1 MAPDGRTPIM
11 RVPTRREDPLRK
23 RLQQFTRMLHG
34 LDEGDARALHRT
46 RIASRR
52 LRELLPVLHLDADVA
67 TKLSRRL
74 RNVTKRL
81 GTIRELDVLLRL
93 IDELHESGRYD
104 EDSLSRL
111 TAFVS
116 EERVRARER
125 LLVKLPTAELHGIAA
140 RLDKIARRLKASDRS
155 SASADGSAMRS
166 SRFAVEARM
175 TRRSTALRTAMQ
187 HAGAVYL
194 PERLHAVR
202 IALKKLRYA
211 VELSAELARALSQ
224 ELQKRTTSDLR
235 TLKHVQEVLGRLHD
249 LQILIDRARQLQA
262 SLTPPNVT
270 VWRELDALVVS
281 LENDCRRLHARY
293 MHERSKLLTI
303 CDRVGTRPQSPAARR
318 AV

>member
-1 MAPDGRTPIM
+1 
-11 RVPTRREDPLRK
+11 
-23 RLQQFTRMLHG
+23 
-34 LDEGDARALHRT
+34 
-46 RIASRR
+46 
-52 LRELLPVLHLDADVA
+52 
-67 TKLSRRL
+67 
-74 RNVTKRL
+74 
-81 GTIRELDVLLRL
+81 
-93 IDELHESGRYD
+93 
-104 EDSLSRL
+104 
-111 TAFVS
+111 
-116 EERVRARER
+116 
-125 LLVKLPTAELHGIAA
+125 
-140 RLDKIARRLKASDRS
+140 
-155 SASADGSAMRS
+155 
-166 SRFAVEARM
+166 
-175 TRRSTALRTAMQ
+175 MQ

-211 VELSAELARALSQ
+211 VELSAELARALSL

-303 CDRVGTRPQSPAARR
+303 CDRVGARPESSAARR